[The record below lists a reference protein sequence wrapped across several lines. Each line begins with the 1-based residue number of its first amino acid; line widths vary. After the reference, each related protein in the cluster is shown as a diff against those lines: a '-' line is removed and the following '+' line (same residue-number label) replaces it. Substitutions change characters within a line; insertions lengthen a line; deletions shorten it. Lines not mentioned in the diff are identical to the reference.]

1 MGAHKELT
9 HRGMRHWLREAVR
22 QCADPGGFQRAV
34 WMLAAVALA
43 LRVAAIL
50 VVNDWHAPH
59 DWEYGVIARN
69 LLAGEGFSGS
79 AWFVPEGPTA
89 FMAPLYVFFLAAG
102 YGMLGEHAYL
112 PLQVFQA
119 LVGALSVVLLADCAR
134 RVFGPVTGL
143 CAGLV
148 LALNPT
154 HAYLASQMHPLVLL
168 AALLLAAIWCA
179 LRLGERPSAGRAA
192 ALGGCIGISM
202 LTDPAIAVFAPV
214 LGLYPVI
221 VHWAQ
226 WKRGFAL
233 AAIATATACAVV
245 APWTIR
251 NYIVF
256 ERFILVKS
264 QAGFI
269 LWVGN
274 HDGATG
280 TQTLLGPDGQAMNA
294 SHRLDPDTRQRLHE
308 LGEPEAYRE
317 FGRMAKAHMRENP
330 GETAA
335 RSLRKAAYFWWF
347 PTWLTDPHDAQHPL
361 TGQLRH
367 PYKYVWAV
375 VLVLAVAGLL
385 HRRREWRRW
394 AILAAAMVC
403 YTLLYAATNVGSNP
417 RYRIPVEPV
426 VMAFSG
432 AAVARMA
439 AHGRVGLDDE
449 AADQHGDNI

>member
-1 MGAHKELT
+1 MGIGLEIAKKWGDDPAGFRRALLALT
-9 HRGMRHWLREAVR
+9 L
-22 QCADPGGFQRAV
+22 
-34 WMLAAVALA
+34 VALA
-43 LRVAAIL
+43 ARVAAIF
-50 VVNDWHAPH
+50 VVNDWHAPE

-102 YGMLGEHAYL
+102 YGVLGEAAYL
-112 PLQVFQA
+112 PLQLLQA
-119 LVGALSVVLLADCAR
+119 LAGAATVALLADVAR
-134 RVFGPVTGL
+134 RVFGPFTGL

-154 HAYLASQMHPLVLL
+154 HAYLASQMHPLVFL
-168 AALLLAAIWCA
+168 AALLLATLWCA
-179 LRLGERPSAGRAA
+179 LRLGERGTPLRAA
-192 ALGGCIGISM
+192 ALGACIGISM
-202 LTDPAIAVFAPV
+202 LTDPAIACFAPI

-221 VHWAQ
+221 RHRPH
-226 WKRGFAL
+226 WKRGLTL
-233 AAIATATACAVV
+233 AALTTATACAVV

-274 HDGATG
+274 HEGATG
-280 TQTLLGPDGQAMNA
+280 TQTLLGPDGQPMNA
-294 SHRLDPDTRQRLHE
+294 SHRKSPELLAHLYE
-308 LGEPEAYRE
+308 LGEPEAYDE
-317 FGRMAKAHMRENP
+317 LGRMARAYMVANP
-330 GETAA
+330 GETAG

-347 PTWLTDPHDAQHPL
+347 PTWLTDPHDAEHPI
-361 TGQLRH
+361 TGQFRH
-367 PYKYVWAV
+367 PYKYPWAV
-375 VLVLAVAGLL
+375 VLALALTGLAS
-385 HRRREWRRW
+385 RRREWRRW
-394 AILAAAMVC
+394 ALLAAPLLC
-403 YTLLYAATNVGSNP
+403 YTLLYAMTNVGSNP

-432 AAVARMA
+432 AGLARMA
-439 AHGRVGLDDE
+439 ARGSAEDEQGDDT
-449 AADQHGDNI
+449 QCGC